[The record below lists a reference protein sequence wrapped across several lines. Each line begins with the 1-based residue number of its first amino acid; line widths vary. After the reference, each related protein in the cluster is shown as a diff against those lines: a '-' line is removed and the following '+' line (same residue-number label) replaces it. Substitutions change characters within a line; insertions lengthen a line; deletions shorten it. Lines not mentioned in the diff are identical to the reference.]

1 MSNLLNTVKKF
12 LGNKNTVTILGI
24 VAGVL
29 VLIIGYNLR
38 LKSNINPVLV
48 PYAINEM
55 EGGHQITEK
64 DIGYV
69 KVSGSVVENSPNM
82 LTDASQ
88 IVNKYVTIGTKVPK
102 NSLFYEKVVVDK
114 KELPD
119 AAFADIKDGYT
130 IYSLSVDLHSTYGNS
145 IYPDNYIDLYFKATD
160 EQGRI
165 IYGKFIE
172 SIKVLDVK
180 DSSGNHL
187 FEDSIETRE
196 PSELL
201 FAVEDD
207 IYLLLMKAEYLSGVE
222 IVPVPRNSSYS
233 QKAGDTVIASDQIVN
248 YINSKSVIIPKDNS
262 MNEKDDNKNE

>member
-1 MSNLLNTVKKF
+1 MSNLIETLKKF

-38 LKSNINPVLV
+38 LKSKINPVLV
-48 PYAINEM
+48 PYALNEM
-55 EGGHQITEK
+55 SGGHQITEK

-69 KVSGSVVENSPNM
+69 KVSSSVVENSPN
-82 LTDASQ
+82 LITEASG
-88 IVNKYVTIGTKVPK
+88 IVNKYVTVGTKIPK
-102 NSLFYEKVVVDK
+102 NSLFYEKIVVDK

-130 IYSLSVDLHSTYGNS
+130 IYSLSVDLHKTYGNS

-160 EQGRI
+160 EQDHI

-180 DSSGNHL
+180 DDQGNHL

-196 PSELL
+196 PAELL

-207 IYLLLMKAEYLSGVE
+207 IYLLLMKAEYMSGVE
-222 IVPVPRNSSYS
+222 IIPVPRNSSYS
-233 QKAGDTVIASDQIVN
+233 QKAGDTVIASDQIVD
-248 YINSKSVIIPKDNS
+248 YINAKSVAIPKDAAT
-262 MNEKDDNKNE
+262 EKNE